1 MNVAIRL
8 VSCALNRTSKH
19 ARRLSRA
26 AFAALLLAAALL
38 PGAPTAQ
45 EPVGAAAQPAMES
58 VASLRPEVRLR
69 KLHLVRPDLIMY
81 PLSYDIFC

>member
-8 VSCALNRTSKH
+8 VTCALNRTSKH

-26 AFAALLLAAALL
+26 AFAALLLAAAFV
-38 PGAPTAQ
+38 PGAPAAQPTA
-45 EPVGAAAQPAMES
+45 AAAQPAIES

-81 PLSYDIFC
+81 PLSYDIVC